1 MTSQTV
7 FVIVIAGPTGV
18 GKTTLSKM
26 LSNYYNCA
34 YISEDEITKEIFP
47 DVYKNIEDHPDM
59 VKIAESQ
66 LLKRTKENFDSGECI
81 VIDRINLGKEFIE
94 EIKKAFHKHLILKVI
109 WPPMET
115 TIERDK
121 RREGWTSGEIAIKQY
136 YNKYERLKP
145 IIGER
150 NYIDNSH
157 QTPEE
162 TLERF
167 IAIIKI
173 QSLGPLNS
181 GHSPTLER

>member
-1 MTSQTV
+1 MASHFV

-26 LSNYYNCA
+26 LSKYYNCA

-47 DVYKNIEDHPDM
+47 DVYKNIEDYPDM

-66 LLKRTKENFDSGECI
+66 LLKRTKEIFDSGECI

-94 EIKKAFHKHLILKVI
+94 EIKKAFHKHLILKVL

-121 RREGWTSGEIAIKQY
+121 RREGWTSGEISIKQFY
-136 YNKYERLKP
+136 KEYEGLKP

-167 IAIIKI
+167 IADLAGMVKVVW
-173 QSLGPLNS
+173 S
-181 GHSPTLER
+181 